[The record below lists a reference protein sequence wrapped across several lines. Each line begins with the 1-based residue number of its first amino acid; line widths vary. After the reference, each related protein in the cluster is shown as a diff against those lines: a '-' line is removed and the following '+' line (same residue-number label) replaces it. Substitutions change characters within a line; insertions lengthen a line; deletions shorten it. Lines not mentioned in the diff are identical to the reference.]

1 MPTTLLLAH
10 TDLNNL
16 AKFLKMMHFT
26 ALEGDLISS
35 IFFTLA
41 KISKNRCQFT
51 DLSTI
56 HIRED
61 AQGSELAPIF
71 GDLSQSE
78 ILSEIKPPFEKVQPL
93 HY

>member
-1 MPTTLLLAH
+1 MATILLLAH
-10 TDLNNL
+10 PDLNNV
-16 AKFLKMMHFT
+16 AESLKMMHLT
-26 ALEGDLISS
+26 ALEGGLIPAN
-35 IFFTLA
+35 FFTLN
-41 KISKNRCQFT
+41 KISQNRCQFT
-51 DLSTI
+51 DLRTI